1 MKSKLQLI
9 PIALFIIFFSL
20 TSKMNFS
27 KDATSGTITF
37 AITTAPYAFEEE
49 DVKCSNFYDVTIA
62 FKDLGSVKVE
72 MNLAGK
78 TSLTIQAP
86 DYLVRRFFLDESSD
100 IFLRI
105 LNIKL

>member
-1 MKSKLQLI
+1 MKSKLQFI
-9 PIALFIIFFSL
+9 PIALVIIFFNS
-20 TSKMNFS
+20 TSKIFFS
-27 KDATSGTITF
+27 KDPNSGTVAFTITV
-37 AITTAPYAFEEE
+37 APYFFEEE
-49 DVKCSNFYDVTIA
+49 DVKSFTFYDVSIA
-62 FKDLGSVKVE
+62 FKVLGSVKVE
-72 MNLAGK
+72 MNLVGK